1 MLRSLTCLQEIGNLF
16 TSKNNEKTLSLD
28 SEFVKFKA
36 KITKGEHTYLCI
48 DHKGNLS

>member
-1 MLRSLTCLQEIGNLF
+1 MF

-36 KITKGEHTYLCI
+36 KITKGEHTYLSI
-48 DHKGNLS
+48 NHRGNLS